1 MKYLALALFIF
12 LNVYA
17 YSQPT
22 AVRLIRPNGGDVFRA
37 GTSEDIVWDTTL
49 SDTYRARWAFQFGI
63 SPDGPWTD
71 LTGASNV
78 LDSGARRG
86 RFLGGFRVPA
96 IKTTT
101 GYLRMVLLNPDGT
114 KNEAVSDVTD
124 GPFTIER
131 PEATKADSV
140 LRTPI
145 TSRVQLSSKKIYALD
160 GYVFIDDGGV
170 LAIEPGTV
178 IIGDTVG
185 ENSAICINRG
195 GKIYAKGTKEKPII
209 MTSSAPP
216 GQRRGG
222 DWGGLLICGK
232 ASTNHP
238 GGEAA
243 LEGGI
248 ADANRVR
255 GWFGGKTNP
264 DDNDSSG
271 VIEYAR
277 IEFAGIAAAPNQE
290 LNSLTMGGVG
300 RKTIFSH
307 IMVSYANDDA
317 YEWFGG
323 TAGSRYLIA
332 VGTLDDDFDG
342 DNGWSGRVQ
351 FGLSQRWAQRA
362 DVSTSQAFEMD
373 NDASGSYN
381 QPLTRPVFSNITAIG
396 PVLDT
401 SWTSGTNF
409 NRYYG
414 AGAQIR
420 RNARTSIF
428 NTVFVGWPRGI
439 ELLGGGTQ
447 GAATRDSIKL
457 KNLDF
462 HGIKG
467 VDLRVD
473 GTGFD
478 VNWIYTSSFNN
489 VFNRR
494 SPESASITNAFGI
507 GLDFNPLP
515 LPNAPYL
522 QTASFDDP
530 LLQDPFFKPVNY
542 RGAFSPNVAERWD
555 LPWAEYDPQN
565 KDYTLSVENDDLNS
579 YNFDIRVYPLPADEL
594 TSVIYNLKSAGI
606 VSIKLFDSM
615 GRLVKTIIDGEYQ
628 NDSYYQFNIYTA
640 DLVPGIYLLN
650 MTSSSGD
657 KITTNI
663 PVIR

>member
-1 MKYLALALFIF
+1 MKYLTLALFVF
-12 LNVYA
+12 LNIYA

-22 AVRLIRPNGGDVFRA
+22 AVKLIRPNGGEVFRA

-49 SDTYRARWAFQFGI
+49 SDTYRARWAFQFGT
-63 SPDGPWTD
+63 SPSGPWTD
-71 LTGASNV
+71 LPGASNV
-78 LDSGARRG
+78 LDSGRTRG
-86 RFLGGFRVPA
+86 RYAGGFRVPA
-96 IKTTT
+96 LPTKS
-101 GYLRMVLLNPDGT
+101 GYLRIVLLNPDGS

-124 GPFTIER
+124 GPFTIDR
-131 PEATKADSV
+131 PEAAKADSI

-145 TSRVQLSSKKIYALD
+145 TSRVQLSNKKIYGLD
-160 GYVFIDDGGV
+160 GYVFVDDGGV
-170 LAIEPGTV
+170 LAIEPGTI

-195 GKIYAKGTKEKPII
+195 GKIYAKGTKEKPIV

-232 ASTNHP
+232 AATNHP

-255 GWFGGKTNP
+255 GWFGGKDNP

-271 VIEYAR
+271 VVEFVR

-300 RKTIFSH
+300 RRTVIRNV
-307 IMVSYANDDA
+307 MVSYGNDDGF
-317 YEWFGG
+317 EWFGG
-323 TAGSRYLIA
+323 TVDGKYLIA
-332 VGTLDDDFDG
+332 IGTLDDDFDG

-351 FGLSQRWAQRA
+351 FGLVQRFPQRA

-373 NDASGSYN
+373 NDASGTYN
-381 QPLTRPVFSNITAIG
+381 TPLTRAVFSNITAIG
-396 PVLDT
+396 PVQDT
-401 SWTSGTNF
+401 SWSAPANF
-409 NRYYG
+409 SRNYG
-414 AGAQIR
+414 AAIQIR
-420 RNARTSIF
+420 RNNRTSIF
-428 NTVFVGWPRGI
+428 NSVIVGWPRGI
-439 ELLGGGTQ
+439 EILGSGSQ
-447 GAATRDSIKL
+447 GAATRDSIRL
-457 KNLDF
+457 KHLDF

-467 VDLRVD
+467 VNFRAD

-478 VNWIYTSSFNN
+478 ENWIYTPAFNN

-494 SPESASITNAFGI
+494 SPQSAALTNPFGL

-522 QTASFDDP
+522 DNASFDDEF
-530 LLQDPFFKPVNY
+530 LKDPFFEKVNY
-542 RGAFSPNVAERWD
+542 RGAFSPVVAERWD

-565 KDYTLSVENDDLNS
+565 KNYALSVENDDLTQQ
-579 YNFDIRVYPLPADEL
+579 FDIRVYPLPADEY
-594 TSVIYNLKSAGI
+594 TSVIYSLKNAGI
-606 VSIKLFDSM
+606 VSIKLYDAM
-615 GRLVKTIIDGEYQ
+615 GKLVQTIIEGEYQ
-628 NDSYYQFNIYTA
+628 HNSYYQFNIDTRH
-640 DLVPGIYLLN
+640 LTPGMYLLN
-650 MTSSSGD
+650 INSSNGDNITSQ
-657 KITTNI
+657 I
-663 PVIR
+663 PVVR